1 MYDVY
6 IYTSYAFTFFALGCV
21 IAVSLIGLARSRKGL
36 AALQDTKD
44 GDS

>member
-1 MYDVY
+1 MYDVF
-6 IYTSYAFTFFALGCV
+6 IYTSYAFTFFALGGV
-21 IAVSLIGLARSRKGL
+21 IAASLLGLARARQRL